1 MNWEILCTSDFSAG
15 NNSKKQITRSD
26 SGHNP
31 DESLAIAAMGN
42 VDTVV
47 SGISGPFPC
56 FAGSKR
62 RSQLLVGWSHLGTVL
77 WPGSIKV
84 CGKW

>member
-1 MNWEILCTSDFSAG
+1 MFAAPAWHSLKHFQGFTTVGCTRG
-15 NNSKKQITRSD
+15 YL
-26 SGHNP
+26 

-42 VDTVV
+42 VDNVV

-77 WPGSIKV
+77 WPGGIKL